1 MKSLHY
7 ALVLLTLAGI
17 SSLLEAQSGV
27 TETTVGSQYIWA
39 GAGSVSTIV
48 TFDATNSTYTTN
60 YSTNTNVTI
69 VAPEFQP
76 SAVGSFVISSVSTN
90 STNAILTL
98 VGNPPVDSYGVPLAT
113 NEFKYSGSNQPNTYY
128 TIVTD
133 GSLSGTVFP
142 VVSNGTN
149 SITVI
154 SGSVPVTNGSIRAI
168 ELRPYC
174 TLATMLPANMAT
186 NSFVPTTNS
195 TNVMTRLII
204 NPPSVTGGASPQQ
217 SGPSYYFNVSVTN
230 WVNSTNPTVSAGDT
244 IVPPGSYIYFQND
257 GGNLSYPVNIYL
269 SGTSLKGLFRTPIY
283 GSTNLTATCIS
294 LPRSSPYK
302 LSQIGFNDSNF
313 NQSLNKSALGRN
325 DTLVVD
331 NGHGKPGGVYYKF
344 KNQWYKVGDDAFP
357 CDPTFA
363 PGSAFG
369 IAKPPSASAKSVL
382 VNTNNIE

>member
-1 MKSLHY
+1 MKALHY
-7 ALVLLTLAGI
+7 TIALLTVAGI
-17 SSLLEAQSGV
+17 SSLLAAQSGV

-48 TFDATNSTYTTN
+48 TFDATNSTYSTN
-60 YSTNTNVTI
+60 YSTNTNVTV

-76 SAVGSFVISSVSTN
+76 SAVGSFVISSVATN
-90 STNAILTL
+90 TTNAILSL

-113 NEFKYSGSNQPNTYY
+113 NEFKYAGSNQPNTYY

-133 GSLSGTVFP
+133 GSLSGTVFT

-154 SGSVPVTNGSIRAI
+154 TGSVPLKNGSIRAV
-168 ELRPYC
+168 ELRPYW
-174 TLATMLPANMAT
+174 TLATMFPANMAT

-204 NPPSVTGGASPQQ
+204 APAFVVGVNSPQQ
-217 SGPSYYFNVSVTN
+217 SSPSYYFNASLTN
-230 WVNSTNPTVSAGDT
+230 WVNSTNPTVSAADT

-283 GSTNLTATCIS
+283 GSTNLISTCIS

-302 LSQIGFNDSNF
+302 LSQIGLNDSNF
-313 NQSLNKSALGRN
+313 TQSLNKSTLGRN
-325 DTLVVD
+325 DTLVID
-331 NGHGKPGGVYYKF
+331 NGHGKSGGVYYKF
-344 KNQWYKVGDDAFP
+344 RNQWYKVGDDAFSS
-357 CDPTFA
+357 DPTLA
-363 PGSAFG
+363 PGSAFR
-369 IAKPPSASAKSVL
+369 IAKPPSASGTSVL
-382 VNTNNIE
+382 VNTNNIK

>member
-1 MKSLHY
+1 MKALHY
-7 ALVLLTLAGI
+7 TMALLTMAGL
-17 SSLLEAQSGV
+17 SSLFAAQSGV

-48 TFDATNSTYTTN
+48 TFDTTNSSYSTN
-60 YSTNTNVTI
+60 YSTNANVTI
-69 VAPEFQP
+69 VSPEFQP

-90 STNAILTL
+90 ATNAIFSL

-113 NEFKYSGSNQPNTYY
+113 NEFKYSGNNQPNTYY

-154 SGSVPVTNGSIRAI
+154 TGSVPTIKGSVKAV

-204 NPPSVTGGASPQQ
+204 NPPYLTGGASPQQ
-217 SGPSYYFNVSVTN
+217 SGPSYYFNAAVTN
-230 WVNSTNPTVSAGDT
+230 WVDSTNPSVSAGDT
-244 IVPPGSYIYFQND
+244 IVPPGSFIYFQND

-283 GSTNLTATCIS
+283 GSTNLTATYIS

-313 NQSLNKSALGRN
+313 TQSLNKSALGRN
-325 DTLVVD
+325 DTLVID

-369 IAKPPSASAKSVL
+369 ITKPPSASAKSVL
-382 VNTNNIE
+382 VNTNNIK